1 MLVLGCSSLSLLGSS
16 TLVTKLHAN
25 HVWHIFKC
33 FTGATHHILWLRR
46 WYHHPAVTP
55 RLWHSLFSMTWK
67 KWENLRQDRN
77 AEGSSHQIEGKSI
90 TYSQAYSGLHVY
102 AIYRYIYTHTYI
114 CAPGMTGSIVSY
126 RTDQEHA
133 LWIAETKL
141 VLSLR
146 QI

>member
-33 FTGATHHILWLRR
+33 FTAATHHIVWLRR
-46 WYHHPAVTP
+46 WYHHAAVTP
-55 RLWHSLFSMTWK
+55 RLWHSLFCMTWK
-67 KWENLRQDRN
+67 KVRKLETGQKRRRKLPPDRRQVNHLFPSLLRPPCVCN
-77 AEGSSHQIEGKSI
+77 
-90 TYSQAYSGLHVY
+90 
-102 AIYRYIYTHTYI
+102 IYIW
-114 CAPGMTGSIVSY
+114 APGMTGSIVSY